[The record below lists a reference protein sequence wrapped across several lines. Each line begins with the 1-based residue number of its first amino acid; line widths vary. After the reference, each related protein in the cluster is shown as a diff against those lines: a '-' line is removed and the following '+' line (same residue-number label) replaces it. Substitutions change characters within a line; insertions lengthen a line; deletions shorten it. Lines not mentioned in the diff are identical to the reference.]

1 LAVAAVVKGSLFLF
15 AYLNNQV
22 FPQPLSE
29 VEEKRYLKEL
39 REGSEDAR
47 NVLVERNLRLVAHVV
62 RKYENTGEDMEDLI
76 SIGTIGL
83 IKGIK
88 TFDNEK
94 GVKLATYV
102 ARCVEN
108 EVLMHLRN
116 LKKKRTEVS
125 IYDPIGYDKE
135 GNEIALIDILAEDNE
150 IVEMVDMKLQGEK
163 ILSKID
169 VLSDRERQIIEMRYG
184 VFSGYKEPQREI
196 ARKMGISRSY
206 VSRIEKR
213 ALKKLIRELSTEA

>member
-1 LAVAAVVKGSLFLF
+1 VSFLGWFLAVAAVVKGSLLLF

-22 FPQPLSE
+22 FPQPLNE
-29 VEEKRYLKEL
+29 TEERRYLKEL
-39 REGSEDAR
+39 KEGSEEAR

-108 EVLMHLRN
+108 EVF
-116 LKKKRTEVS
+116 
-125 IYDPIGYDKE
+125 
-135 GNEIALIDILAEDNE
+135 IAVTGGKYWELLC
-150 IVEMVDMKLQGEK
+150 
-163 ILSKID
+163 LS
-169 VLSDRERQIIEMRYG
+169 
-184 VFSGYKEPQREI
+184 
-196 ARKMGISRSY
+196 
-206 VSRIEKR
+206 
-213 ALKKLIRELSTEA
+213 